1 MPLCCTLFSLK
12 VEILYKKKIYLK
24 IDEKWSNGTPKI
36 YICSLKK
43 VGGSGLIIVFHIVI
57 GVIDVIYD

>member
-12 VEILYKKKIYLK
+12 VEIFGGKYLK
-24 IDEKWSNGTPKI
+24 IDEKWSNSTPKII

-43 VGGSGLIIVFHIVI
+43 VGGSGLMIVFHIVI